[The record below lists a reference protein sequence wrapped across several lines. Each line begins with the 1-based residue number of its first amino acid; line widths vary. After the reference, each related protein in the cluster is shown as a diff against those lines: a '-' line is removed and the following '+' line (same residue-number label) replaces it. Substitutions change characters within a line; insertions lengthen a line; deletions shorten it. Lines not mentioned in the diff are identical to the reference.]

1 MNYKDMKIAQIIKIL
16 YINKY
21 AQFIAYL
28 ANACNN
34 I

>member
-1 MNYKDMKIAQIIKIL
+1 MYEPQRHGNYIHEL
-16 YINKY
+16 FVNNV

-28 ANACNN
+28 ANA